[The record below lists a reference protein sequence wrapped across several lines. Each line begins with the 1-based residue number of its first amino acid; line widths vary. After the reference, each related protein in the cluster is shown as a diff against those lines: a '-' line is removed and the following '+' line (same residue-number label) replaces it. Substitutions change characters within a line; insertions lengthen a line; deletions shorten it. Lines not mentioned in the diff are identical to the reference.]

1 VRHVAALGN
10 DENDQALTMAL
21 RQHLKGA
28 VPDDITRLVLDR
40 ALHATDPTEDVWSK
54 LAPSGQPYLNGD
66 IAANGMNCARGQ
78 AALTLGDLLIYDAD
92 GHRTQIVASSLTQL
106 ADDPSVAV
114 RSSVAHVIGAAFRH
128 APDESLAAF
137 DRLIATDDRLLATSN
152 VINLMLY
159 IGTGRPAVV
168 EPVIRRMLA
177 SPYAQVQQWGGFLA
191 ARGGLEF
198 GLGHLLAA
206 ARESDAAQIR
216 LGAADL
222 CARSLPYTSDTAAAA
237 IALQQFLNDQD
248 EGVRKAAIQVVAE
261 LRNHPLQPFR
271 ELLAALVASEAFSEA
286 LPQLLYT
293 LQAAPD
299 LIDEIVLQCTQ
310 RFIDIY
316 GRDAGDISTSA
327 AGDAQMITQLT
338 LWAYAQA
345 SGRGVRSKILDLIDG
360 LLLINAIGALE
371 AVDHAER

>member
-1 VRHVAALGN
+1 
-10 DENDQALTMAL
+10 M
-21 RQHLKGA
+21 
-28 VPDDITRLVLDR
+28 
-40 ALHATDPTEDVWSK
+40 
-54 LAPSGQPYLNGD
+54 
-66 IAANGMNCARGQ
+66 
-78 AALTLGDLLIYDAD
+78 
-92 GHRTQIVASSLTQL
+92 
-106 ADDPSVAV
+106 
-114 RSSVAHVIGAAFRH
+114 
-128 APDESLAAF
+128 
-137 DRLIATDDRLLATSN
+137 IATDDRLLATSN
-152 VINLMLY
+152 FINLMLY
-159 IGTGRPAVV
+159 IGTGRPAAV

-177 SPYAQVQQWGGFLA
+177 SPYEQVQQRGGFLA

-206 ARESDAAQIR
+206 ARNSDAAQIR

-222 CARSLPYTSDTAAAA
+222 CSRSLPYTSDTAAAA
-237 IALQQFLNDQD
+237 AALQQFLDDQD

-271 ELLAALVASEAFSEA
+271 QLLAALVASAAFSEA

-299 LIDEIVLQCTQ
+299 GIDEIVLQCTQ
-310 RFIDIY
+310 RFIDIH
-316 GRDAGDISTSA
+316 GKDAGDISTSA

-338 LWAYAQA
+338 LRAYAQA
-345 SGRGVRSKILDLIDG
+345 SGRRVRSKILDLVDG